1 MRLVARAA
9 VCGASFLFFLL
20 SACAPSLHH
29 QALVEQNLL
38 AHRYTDADAVVEK
51 NKEDYGERNALLYY
65 FDRGMLLHLAG
76 RYEESNVF
84 FEKAG
89 ALVEE
94 LYTQSVSTH
103 AGALLTNDNLLPY
116 EGEDFEKVLIH
127 LFSALNYASMGQWD
141 EALVEARR
149 VDARLNLLNDRYSPK
164 SVYKEDAFARY
175 LSGILYEARGESNDA
190 FISYRKAYE
199 AFQEYQKFYRTP
211 IPERIGSDLITLSK
225 ILRLRE
231 EQEEYKKAFP
241 QSVSQATAPASEQE
255 GEMVIVAYGGR
266 SPIKEDYFIDA
277 PVPDGSGGVYMLRV
291 ALPKFVPQPSQVDSV
306 EVVLQKGETTLR
318 RRFDLLEDITAI
330 AKKNLEDRIG
340 RISGKAIARA
350 TAKYLAGRTAKR
362 EAKKR
367 GGEGAELLTGF
378 LSNVYSVAS
387 EQADKRS
394 WRTLPGRIYLARI
407 SLPEGAW
414 RAKIRYYSKEGTL
427 IEEGEVPNVVI
438 EKRKKRFFI
447 DQTIR

>member
-89 ALVEE
+89 ALVEA

-231 EQEEYKKAFP
+231 EQH
-241 QSVSQATAPASEQE
+241 
-255 GEMVIVAYGGR
+255 
-266 SPIKEDYFIDA
+266 
-277 PVPDGSGGVYMLRV
+277 
-291 ALPKFVPQPSQVDSV
+291 
-306 EVVLQKGETTLR
+306 
-318 RRFDLLEDITAI
+318 
-330 AKKNLEDRIG
+330 
-340 RISGKAIARA
+340 
-350 TAKYLAGRTAKR
+350 AKR
-362 EAKKR
+362 FR
-367 GGEGAELLTGF
+367 H
-378 LSNVYSVAS
+378 SAS
-387 EQADKRS
+387 PFP
-394 WRTLPGRIYLARI
+394 PGRLTSSA
-407 SLPEGAW
+407 P
-414 RAKIRYYSKEGTL
+414 
-427 IEEGEVPNVVI
+427 
-438 EKRKKRFFI
+438 
-447 DQTIR
+447 